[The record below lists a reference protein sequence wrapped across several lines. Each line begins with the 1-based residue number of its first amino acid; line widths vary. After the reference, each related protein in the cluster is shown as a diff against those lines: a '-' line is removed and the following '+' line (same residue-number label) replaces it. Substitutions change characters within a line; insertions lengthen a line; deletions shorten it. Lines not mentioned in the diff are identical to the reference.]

1 MSLRDFLLGLGV
13 TVFSVGV
20 SWGVFSERIT
30 SIEARTSEIE
40 IRLDRK
46 DDQFMALQTE
56 IAKISTNIEWIKE
69 RLAKGP

>member
-1 MSLRDFLLGLGV
+1 MTLRDFLLGLGV

-20 SWGVFSERIT
+20 SWGVFSERIA

-69 RLAKGP
+69 RLARGQ